1 MSAAAAI
8 PPTSSAPPR
17 LAGPVAYG
25 DVTPLDLQRH
35 AGCGVREPRS
45 YAWCAQTHAVPIN
58 VAEFGVAALQMPLAF
73 VTDATGQYDAAA
85 VLALRGAGNAF
96 VDRDGRWLA
105 ERYIPAYLRC
115 FPFCSFT
122 HGDPALAGERMV
134 CVQEAALETDARA
147 PIISRNGELTAY
159 WKPWAQLIDR
169 FDAAREQTRCFVTKL
184 CDLDLLVPFDAVH
197 VGGDG
202 RRQTLTGLHRVDESR
217 LGALAASVMRELFQS
232 GEMRA
237 IYLHLLSLENLKR
250 MQC

>member
-1 MSAAAAI
+1 MSAAAAMSPA
-8 PPTSSAPPR
+8 PPSAPPR

-25 DVTPLDLQRH
+25 EVTPLDLQRH
-35 AGCGVREPRS
+35 AGCGVREPHS
-45 YAWCAQTHAVPIN
+45 YAWCAQTRAVPIN
-58 VAEFGVAALQMPLAF
+58 VAEFGIAALQMPLAF
-73 VTDATGQYDAAA
+73 VTDASGHYDAAA

-105 ERYIPAYLRC
+105 DRYVPAYLRR

-122 HGDPALAGERMV
+122 HGDAGRQMV
-134 CVQEAALETDARA
+134 CVQEAALEADARM

-169 FDAAREQTRCFVTKL
+169 FDAAREQTRRFVARL
-184 CDLDLLVPFDAVH
+184 CDLDLLMPFDAVH